1 VTSSEKRNRKW
12 NSPAD
17 RHPASGERDDH
28 DRRPATTPTGSSQ
41 PAACVGAVAGGGGGG
56 VVVAASR
63 KLTCR
68 HCGKPYASL
77 GALKMHIRTHTLPCR
92 CAVCGKAFS
101 RPWLLQGH
109 MRRNEMGGAILLRDD
124 VFEERKPE
132 VEFPL

>member
-28 DRRPATTPTGSSQ
+28 DRRPATTPIGSSQ
-41 PAACVGAVAGGGGGG
+41 PAACVGAVAGGGGG

-109 MRRNEMGGAILLRDD
+109 MRRNETGGGGILLRDD
-124 VFEERKPE
+124 VFGERKPE